1 MESVSV
7 KKQLEIM
14 RLKIFP
20 NKDIANAVKKKWL
33 ILIHK
38 YVDAY

>member
-20 NKDIANAVKKKWL
+20 DDDIAIAFMKK
-33 ILIHK
+33 
-38 YVDAY
+38 